1 MSTDA
6 MVSMVRVLASAP
18 PNPPW
23 SWNLAADLREM
34 LSYPFMVNA
43 FRAGTI
49 VAIVAGIVGWF
60 MVLRKQTFAGHTL
73 AVSAFPGAAA
83 ATLLGISTTIGYFS
97 FSLAAAVAIAF
108 VARTGRA
115 GGFSEE
121 SAVVG
126 VVQAFVLASG
136 FLFVSLYHGF
146 SNGVNAPLF
155 GSSFAVTNSQVITL
169 GGVGLGVLVVV
180 AVFGRPLLFSSV
192 DADVAAARGV
202 RVQRLGFVFLIVL
215 GAAAAEASQIAGA
228 LLVFSLLVM
237 PAATAQRLTCRPAI
251 SMFLTVVFG
260 LLATWGGITLAY
272 YQLYPLGFCISSFSF
287 GGYLLAI
294 AATATRLR
302 QRRPTATAQPVG
314 VVA

>member
-1 MSTDA
+1 MIA
-6 MVSMVRVLASAP
+6 VLANAP
-18 PNPPW
+18 ANPPW
-23 SWNLAADLREM
+23 SWHLVGDLRDM

-83 ATLLGISTTIGYFS
+83 ATLLGISVTIGYFA
-97 FSLAAAVAIAF
+97 FSLVAAVAIAI

-126 VVQAFVLASG
+126 VVQAFMLASG
-136 FLFVSLYHGF
+136 FLFVTLYSGF

-155 GSSFAVTNSQVITL
+155 GSSFAITNSQVVTL
-169 GGVGLGVLVVV
+169 GGVGLGVV
-180 AVFGRPLLFSSV
+180 AVLALVGRPLLFSSV
-192 DADVAAARGV
+192 DSDVATARGV
-202 RVQRLGFVFLIVL
+202 RVQRLGFLFLVVL

-237 PAATAQRLTCRPAI
+237 PAATAQRLTCRPAL
-251 SMFLTVVFG
+251 SMLLTIIFG

-294 AATATRLR
+294 AVTTTRLR

>member
-1 MSTDA
+1 MSSVTMIA
-6 MVSMVRVLASAP
+6 VLANAP
-18 PNPPW
+18 ANPPW
-23 SWNLAADLREM
+23 SWDLVGDLRDM

-83 ATLLGISTTIGYFS
+83 ATLLGISVTIGYFA
-97 FSLAAAVAIAF
+97 FSLVAAVAIAI

-126 VVQAFVLASG
+126 VVQAFMLASG
-136 FLFVSLYHGF
+136 FLFVTLYSGF

-155 GSSFAVTNSQVITL
+155 GSSFAITNSQVVTL
-169 GGVGLGVLVVV
+169 GGVGLGVV
-180 AVFGRPLLFSSV
+180 AVLALVGRPLLFSSV
-192 DADVAAARGV
+192 DSDVATARGV
-202 RVQRLGFVFLIVL
+202 RVQRLGFLFLVVL

-237 PAATAQRLTCRPAI
+237 PAATAQRLTCRPAL
-251 SMFLTVVFG
+251 SMLLTIIFG

-272 YQLYPLGFCISSFSF
+272 YRLYPLGFCISSFSF
-287 GGYLLAI
+287 GGYVLAI
-294 AATATRLR
+294 AVTTTRLR
-302 QRRPTATAQPVG
+302 QRRPAATAQPVG
-314 VVA
+314 VVT